1 MREEELKYALAL
13 TRLRGVSQNAA
24 LKLYDHYGTAQAVF
38 ENRKEVQGKVG
49 EALADWTEVLNWAEK
64 ELEFCEKNRIKVFLR
79 HDEDYPARLNECD
92 DAPLVFYYR
101 GNANLNARHVIS
113 IVGTRRITE
122 YGRTVCQTFLRDLQA
137 LSPECLVVS
146 GLAYGVDIHAHRA
159 CLEAGL
165 PTVGILAHG
174 LDRIYPALHRTTAAQ
189 MLNHGGL
196 LTEYPTMTIPDKGN
210 FIRRNR
216 IVAGLSEATV
226 VVESAEHGGALVTA
240 NLAVGYNR
248 DVFAFPGRRSTNFRR
263 DATN

>member
-24 LKLYDHYGTAQAVF
+24 LKLYDHYGTAQTVF

-64 ELEFCEKNRIKVFLR
+64 ELEFCEKNKIKVFLR

-122 YGRTVCQTFLRDLQA
+122 YGRTVWWLAVWLTA
-137 LSPECLVVS
+137 LISTHTA
-146 GLAYGVDIHAHRA
+146 LAWKRA
-159 CLEAGL
+159 CQRSAFW
-165 PTVGILAHG
+165 PTVWTVFT
-174 LDRIYPALHRTTAAQ
+174 RPCTERRRHRCSTKA
-189 MLNHGGL
+189 
-196 LTEYPTMTIPDKGN
+196 DC
-210 FIRRNR
+210 
-216 IVAGLSEATV
+216 S
-226 VVESAEHGGALVTA
+226 
-240 NLAVGYNR
+240 
-248 DVFAFPGRRSTNFRR
+248 RSTQR
-263 DATN
+263 

>member
-24 LKLYDHYGTAQAVF
+24 LKLYDHYETAQAVF

-49 EALADWTEVLNWAEK
+49 EALADWTEVLLWAEK

-174 LDRIYPALHRTTAAQ
+174 LDRIYPALHRATAAQ

-196 LTEYPTMTIPDKGN
+196 LTEYPTCLLYTS
-210 FIRRNR
+210 RC
-216 IVAGLSEATV
+216 V
-226 VVESAEHGGALVTA
+226 
-240 NLAVGYNR
+240 
-248 DVFAFPGRRSTNFRR
+248 
-263 DATN
+263 

>member
-122 YGRTVCQTFLRDLQA
+122 YGRTICQTFYATYRLYLLNVWWLAVWLTA
-137 LSPECLVVS
+137 LISTHTA
-146 GLAYGVDIHAHRA
+146 LAWKRTCQRSAFW
-159 CLEAGL
+159 
-165 PTVGILAHG
+165 PTVWTVFTQLCTE
-174 LDRIYPALHRTTAAQ
+174 RRRHRCSTKA
-189 MLNHGGL
+189 
-196 LTEYPTMTIPDKGN
+196 DC
-210 FIRRNR
+210 
-216 IVAGLSEATV
+216 S
-226 VVESAEHGGALVTA
+226 
-240 NLAVGYNR
+240 
-248 DVFAFPGRRSTNFRR
+248 RSTQR
-263 DATN
+263 

>member
-24 LKLYDHYGTAQAVF
+24 LKLYDHYGTAQGVF

-113 IVGTRRITE
+113 IVGTRRI
-122 YGRTVCQTFLRDLQA
+122 LN
-137 LSPECLVVS
+137 
-146 GLAYGVDIHAHRA
+146 
-159 CLEAGL
+159 
-165 PTVGILAHG
+165 
-174 LDRIYPALHRTTAAQ
+174 TAARFVKHFYATYRLYR
-189 MLNHGGL
+189 LN
-196 LTEYPTMTIPDKGN
+196 
-210 FIRRNR
+210 
-216 IVAGLSEATV
+216 AW
-226 VVESAEHGGALVTA
+226 
-240 NLAVGYNR
+240 
-248 DVFAFPGRRSTNFRR
+248 
-263 DATN
+263 

>member
-24 LKLYDHYGTAQAVF
+24 LKLYDHYETAQGVF

-49 EALADWTEVLNWAEK
+49 EALADWTEVLHWAEK

-122 YGRTVCQTFLRDLQA
+122 YGRTICQTFLRDLQA
-137 LSPECLVVS
+137 LSPECLVIS

-165 PTVGILAHG
+165 PNGRYFGPRFGPYLPGFAPNDGGTDAQPRRTAHG
-174 LDRIYPALHRTTAAQ
+174 VPNDDDSRQGKLH
-189 MLNHGGL
+189 
-196 LTEYPTMTIPDKGN
+196 PT
-210 FIRRNR
+210 
-216 IVAGLSEATV
+216 
-226 VVESAEHGGALVTA
+226 
-240 NLAVGYNR
+240 
-248 DVFAFPGRRSTNFRR
+248 
-263 DATN
+263 